1 MAKGNNIHP
10 IVFFIAATLLLSAGS
25 IMNDFPIFIFFGFTP
40 LFALTDRT
48 SDVSNVWEKMEWVFL
63 SLVVYFLAIHLFD
76 FSFIVSSFIY
86 GIVFTLPF
94 IGFIWVRQVLGKYI
108 GNFTIILFW
117 LAIEFA
123 LLKLRPSQSI
133 FLADTLRFRSEWM
146 VWNTHTGYLGA
157 SAWILLGNFVA
168 YQAFLSENRFQ
179 WYWITLLIIII
190 AGPLIYSFMLNSEPI
205 TRKDLMNLY
214 RDKLIVKD
222 VTYLARGE
230 FIVRTSAWISA
241 LILLITLIKSQTS
254 KR

>member
-10 IVFFIAATLLLSAGS
+10 IIFFIAATLLLSAGS
-25 IMNDFPIFIFFGFTP
+25 IMTDFPIFIFFGLAP
-40 LFALTDRT
+40 LFALTNRT
-48 SDVSNVWEKMEWVFL
+48 SDVSNVWEKMEWVLL
-63 SLVVYFLAIHLFD
+63 SLVVYFLATHLFD
-76 FSFIVSSFIY
+76 FSFLLSAFIY
-86 GIVFTLPF
+86 AIIFTLPF
-94 IGFIWVRQVLGKYI
+94 IGFIWSRQVLGKYI
-108 GNFTIILFW
+108 GNFNVILFW

-123 LLKLRPSQSI
+123 VLKLRPSQGS
-133 FLADTLRFRSEWM
+133 FLADALRFRPEWM
-146 VWNTHTGYLGA
+146 VWNIHTGYLGA

-168 YQAFLSENRFQ
+168 YHAFLSENPFQ
-179 WYWITLLIIII
+179 WYWITILVIII

-241 LILLITLIKSQTS
+241 IILLATLIKSQTS